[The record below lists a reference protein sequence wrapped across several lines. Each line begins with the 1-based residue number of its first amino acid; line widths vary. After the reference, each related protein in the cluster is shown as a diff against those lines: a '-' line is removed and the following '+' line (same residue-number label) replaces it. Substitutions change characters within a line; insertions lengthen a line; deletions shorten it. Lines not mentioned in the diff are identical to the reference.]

1 MERCVSHLT
10 NTYHIP
16 HIRISGYICA
26 TNLSSNTAFRGFG
39 APQGMF
45 FAESIIDHISRE
57 LNIDSNSVRARNFF
71 VNGQI
76 THYNQ
81 LISNFTAK
89 NCWDEVLE
97 RSNYAM
103 KSNEIEKFNRYIFS
117 YMCYA

>member
-1 MERCVSHLT
+1 MKV
-10 NTYHIP
+10 
-16 HIRISGYICA
+16 SGYTCA

-57 LNIDSNSVRARNFF
+57 LNIDSNAVRAKNFF
-71 VNGQI
+71 INGQI

-81 LISNFTAK
+81 LISNFTVK

-97 RSNYAM
+97 RSKYTL
-103 KSNEIEKFNRYIFS
+103 KSNKIIEFNRYNL
-117 YMCYA
+117 